1 MSFLIISFRLIPT
14 LTNLTI
20 RNTPKAFKITML
32 WALGAFII
40 CQKKNHLLICYIV
53 IVIYHNVGTT
63 EF

>member
-40 CQKKNHLLICYIV
+40 CQKKKSFVNMLYCNCNLPQCW
-53 IVIYHNVGTT
+53 YH
-63 EF
+63 